1 MKAVVLNR
9 FGGPETLRLE
19 EVERP
24 EPGPG
29 QVRLRVR
36 AVGVNPYDAKIRSG
50 AMEAV
55 FSTPLPTILGL
66 EVAGVV
72 DAVGSDVTA
81 WSVGDEVLGWSDTGA
96 YAEHAL
102 ATTVARKPVGLSWE
116 HAVTLP
122 VALETTDRVF
132 GLLGVKPG
140 ETLLVHGAAGGVGT
154 VAVQLGVLAGL
165 RVIGTAGP
173 ANQEHVAAL
182 GATPTTYGEGL
193 VQRVRALAPEGVD
206 AVFDVA
212 GKGALPAS
220 IELRGGTDRIVTIA
234 DGQAAA
240 ELGVVFTQGPPRRSA
255 ERLAEV
261 AALAAEGRLVTTVGR
276 AFPLA
281 DAAEAHRAAA
291 EGHGRGKLVLT
302 A

>member
-1 MKAVVLNR
+1 MRAVVLSR
-9 FGGPETLRLE
+9 FGGPEELRVE
-19 EVERP
+19 EVDRP

-36 AVGVNPYDAKIRSG
+36 AVGVNPFDAKVRSG
-50 AMEAV
+50 AMEPV
-55 FSTPLPTILGL
+55 FTTPLPTILGT

-72 DAVGSDVTA
+72 DAVGPDVTGL
-81 WSVGDEVLGWSDTGA
+81 SVGDEVFGWSDTGA

-102 ATTVARKPVGLSWE
+102 ATAVVHKPEGLSWE
-116 HAVTLP
+116 RAVTLP
-122 VALETTDRVF
+122 VAVETTDRAF
-132 GLLGVKPG
+132 RLLGVEPG

-154 VAVQLGVLAGL
+154 IAVQLGVLAGL
-165 RVIGTAGP
+165 RVIGTAGA

-193 VQRVRALAPEGVD
+193 VERVRALAPEGVD

-234 DGQAAA
+234 DNAAA
-240 ELGVVFTQGPPRRSA
+240 ELGVVFTAGPQQRSP
-255 ERLAEV
+255 ERLAEL
-261 AALAAEGRLVTTVGR
+261 ADLAAKGELVTTVGGTF
-276 AFPLA
+276 ALA
-281 DAAEAHRAAA
+281 DAAEAHRVSAG
-291 EGHGRGKLVLT
+291 GHGRGKLVLT

>member
-1 MKAVVLNR
+1 MKAVVLSR
-9 FGGPETLRLE
+9 FGGPEELRPA
-19 EVERP
+19 EVDRP

-36 AVGVNPYDAKIRSG
+36 AVGVNPFDAKVRSG

-55 FSTPLPTILGL
+55 FRTPLPTVLGS

-72 DAVGSDVTA
+72 DALGPDVTG
-81 WSVGDEVLGWSDTGA
+81 WSVGDEVVGWSDTGA
-96 YAEHAL
+96 YAEYAP
-102 ATTVARKPVGLSWE
+102 ATAVAPKPAGLSWE

-122 VALETTDRVF
+122 VAVETTDRVF
-132 GLLGVKPG
+132 GLLGVRPD

-154 VAVQLGVLAGL
+154 MAVQLGVAAGL

-193 VQRVRALAPEGVD
+193 VERVRALAPEGVD

-234 DGQAAA
+234 DNAAA
-240 ELGVVFTQGPPRRSA
+240 ELGVVFTGGPQQRSA
-255 ERLAEV
+255 RRLADLAE
-261 AALAAEGRLVTTVGR
+261 LAAKGELTTVVGQT
-276 AFPLA
+276 FPLVE
-281 DAAEAHRAAA
+281 AAEAHRVSAA
-291 EGHGRGKLVLT
+291 GHVRGKLVLL

>member
-1 MKAVVLNR
+1 MKAVVLSR
-9 FGGPETLRLE
+9 FGGPEELRPA

-24 EPGPG
+24 EPGAG

-36 AVGVNPYDAKIRSG
+36 AAGVNPYDAVVRAG
-50 AMEAV
+50 GMEAV
-55 FSTPLPTILGL
+55 FTTPLPTILGI

-72 DAVGSDVTA
+72 DAVGADVTD
-81 WSVGDEVLGWSDTGA
+81 WSVGDDVLGWSDTGA
-96 YAEHAL
+96 YAEFAL
-102 ATTVARKPVGLSWE
+102 ATTVVRKPAGLSWE

-132 GLLGVKPG
+132 GLLDVKPG
-140 ETLLVHGAAGGVGT
+140 ETLLVHGAAGGVGSI
-154 VAVQLGVLAGL
+154 AVQLGVLAGL

-193 VQRVRALAPEGVD
+193 VERVRALAPEGVD

-220 IELRGGTDRIVTIA
+220 IELRGGTGRIVTIA
-234 DGQAAA
+234 DYAADS
-240 ELGVVFTQGPPRRSA
+240 LGVVFTGGPQQRSA
-255 ERLAEV
+255 ERLAELAER
-261 AALAAEGRLVTTVGR
+261 AAKGEVVTTVGGT
-276 AFPLA
+276 FPLA
-281 DAAEAHRAAA
+281 DAAEAHRVSAR
-291 EGHGRGKLVLT
+291 GHGRGKLVLT

>member
-1 MKAVVLNR
+1 MSR
-9 FGGPETLRLE
+9 FGGPEELRPA

-24 EPGPG
+24 EPGAG

-36 AVGVNPYDAKIRSG
+36 AAGVNPYDAVVRAG
-50 AMEAV
+50 GMEAV
-55 FSTPLPTILGL
+55 FTTPLPTILGI

-72 DAVGSDVTA
+72 DAVGADVTD
-81 WSVGDEVLGWSDTGA
+81 WSVGDDVLGWSDTGA
-96 YAEHAL
+96 YAEFAL
-102 ATTVARKPVGLSWE
+102 ATTVVRKPAGLSWE

-132 GLLGVKPG
+132 GLLDVKPG
-140 ETLLVHGAAGGVGT
+140 ETLLVHGAAGGVGSI
-154 VAVQLGVLAGL
+154 AVQLGVLAGL

-193 VQRVRALAPEGVD
+193 VERVRALAPEGVD

-220 IELRGGTDRIVTIA
+220 IELRGGTGRIVTIA
-234 DGQAAA
+234 DYAADS
-240 ELGVVFTQGPPRRSA
+240 LGVVFTGGPQQRSA
-255 ERLAEV
+255 ERLAELAER
-261 AALAAEGRLVTTVGR
+261 AAKGEVVTTVGGT
-276 AFPLA
+276 FPLA
-281 DAAEAHRAAA
+281 DAAEAHRVSAR
-291 EGHGRGKLVLT
+291 GHGRGKLVLT

>member
-1 MKAVVLNR
+1 VKAVVLSR
-9 FGGPETLRLE
+9 FGGPEELRPA

-24 EPGPG
+24 EPGAG

-36 AVGVNPYDAKIRSG
+36 AAGVNPYDAVVRAG
-50 AMEAV
+50 GMEAV
-55 FSTPLPTILGL
+55 FTTPLPTILGI

-72 DAVGSDVTA
+72 DAVGADVTD

-96 YAEHAL
+96 YAEFAL
-102 ATTVARKPVGLSWE
+102 ATTVVRKPAGLSWE

-132 GLLGVKPG
+132 GLLDVKPG
-140 ETLLVHGAAGGVGT
+140 ETLLVHGAAGGVGSI
-154 VAVQLGVLAGL
+154 VVQLGVLAGL

-193 VQRVRALAPEGVD
+193 VERVRALAPEGVD

-234 DGQAAA
+234 DYAADS
-240 ELGVVFTQGPPRRSA
+240 LGVVFTGGPQQRSA
-255 ERLAEV
+255 ARLAELAER
-261 AALAAEGRLVTTVGR
+261 AAKGEVVTTVGGT
-276 AFPLA
+276 FPLA
-281 DAAEAHRAAA
+281 DAAEAHRVSAR
-291 EGHGRGKLVLT
+291 GHGRGKLVLT

>member
-1 MKAVVLNR
+1 MKAVVLSR
-9 FGGPETLRLE
+9 FGGPEELRPA

-24 EPGPG
+24 EPGAG

-36 AVGVNPYDAKIRSG
+36 AAGVNPYDAVVRAG
-50 AMEAV
+50 GMEAV
-55 FSTPLPTILGL
+55 FTTPLPTILGI

-72 DAVGSDVTA
+72 DAVGADVTD

-96 YAEHAL
+96 YAEFAL
-102 ATTVARKPVGLSWE
+102 ATTVVRKPAGLSWE

-132 GLLGVKPG
+132 GLLDVKPG
-140 ETLLVHGAAGGVGT
+140 ETLLVHGAAGGVGSI
-154 VAVQLGVLAGL
+154 AVQLGVLAGL

-193 VQRVRALAPEGVD
+193 VERVRALAPEGVD

-234 DGQAAA
+234 DYAADS
-240 ELGVVFTQGPPRRSA
+240 LGVVFTGGPQQRSA
-255 ERLAEV
+255 ARLAELAER
-261 AALAAEGRLVTTVGR
+261 AAKGEVVTTVGGT
-276 AFPLA
+276 FPLA
-281 DAAEAHRAAA
+281 DAAEAHRVSAR
-291 EGHGRGKLVLT
+291 GHGRGKLVLT

>member
-9 FGGPETLRLE
+9 FGGPEELRPA

-36 AVGVNPYDAKIRSG
+36 AAGVNPFDAKVRSG

-55 FSTPLPTILGL
+55 FTTPLPTILGL
-66 EVAGVV
+66 EAAGVV
-72 DAVGSDVTA
+72 DAVGPDVTG
-81 WSVGDEVLGWSDTGA
+81 WSVGDEVLGWTDTGA
-96 YAEHAL
+96 YAEYAL
-102 ATTVARKPVGLSWE
+102 ATAVARKPEGLSWE
-116 HAVTLP
+116 RAVTLP
-122 VALETTDRVF
+122 VAAETAGRVF
-132 GLLGVKPG
+132 RLLGIEPG
-140 ETLLVHGAAGGVGT
+140 ETLLVHGAAGGVGSL
-154 VAVQLGVLAGL
+154 AVQLAVAAGL

-193 VQRVRALAPEGVD
+193 VERVRALAPEGVD

-212 GKGALPAS
+212 GRGALPAS

-234 DGQAAA
+234 DAPAAA
-240 ELGVVFTQGPPRRSA
+240 ELGVVFSGGPPERSPD
-255 ERLAEV
+255 RLAEL
-261 AALAAEGRLVTTVGR
+261 ADLAAQGDLVTPVGGT
-276 AFPLA
+276 FPLA
-281 DAAEAHRAAA
+281 DAAEAHRVSAS
-291 EGHGRGKLVLT
+291 GHARGKLVLI